1 MKKTINIHL
10 CNRIFT
16 IDEDACQLL
25 ECYITNTRTYFSKR
39 EYGAEI
45 ADDIELRVSELL
57 EEFKT
62 SGATSITLVQVQE
75 LIARIGNPEE
85 MEGDEIPS

>member
-25 ECYITNTRTYFSKR
+25 ESYITNMRTYFSKR

-62 SGATSITLVQVQE
+62 SGATSITGTHCTNWE
-75 LIARIGNPEE
+75 SRGNGGG
-85 MEGDEIPS
+85 MKSLH